1 MQAFVSCF
9 QTKSTSQCIVTDRCL
24 PLWVICQFPFVLKLY
39 KGLPWLGYFDIN
51 KSQYWES
58 KVRSVFWRAWKNGKN
73 SIVQHPQF
81 STRTSELPPR
91 HLVSLQIG
99 FIHYFTLTRIQCEKR
114 EHLFHFRCRDIK
126 LYVQFVSKNEFMK
139 RYETRHC
146 ILVRFISRRSHSEVV
161 FNSRYCFHRY
171 VKKCVYHNVKK
182 MPLTLT

>member
-1 MQAFVSCF
+1 M
-9 QTKSTSQCIVTDRCL
+9 
-24 PLWVICQFPFVLKLY
+24 
-39 KGLPWLGYFDIN
+39 YFD
-51 KSQYWES
+51 
-58 KVRSVFWRAWKNGKN
+58 VRGKMERTLLCNIHN
-73 SIVQHPQF
+73 S
-81 STRTSELPPR
+81 RLELLNSPPR